1 MAKSFFQT
9 VLDGLMGRKRPPQK
23 AAPGFGGE
31 SGRGGFVGF
40 SSATPRKATSTGT
53 PRAPARPRAVA
64 EFGGPAPQPRTK
76 KRTGLGAV
84 VQKIQGMSDHEKL
97 ALGVL
102 AVGALSVLSSDDP
115 EPDGL
120 ESLRARVDE
129 QRMFGHPAV
138 FDGDPWARSEDD
150 EEPVAMAELEVA
162 EENPSAEPEVL
173 ALRDDFEDAE
183 TALEARK
190 DTGVE
195 PQNVLVVERAVPGPP
210 GPPGRDGVDGT
221 DGADGRDG
229 TDGRDGRDGA
239 DGRDGS
245 GRDGRDGRDGS
256 DRDSRDGF
264 GRDDFRSAVA
274 PERAEK
280 PPKSTKVSG
289 AASVMTG
296 SADTALRARVGKAA
310 KRAGVPY
317 KEWVARYGLN
327 PSPPGLPK
335 GVAKKA

>member
-64 EFGGPAPQPRTK
+64 EFGGRAPQPRTK
-76 KRTGLGAV
+76 RRTGLGAV

-102 AVGALSVLSSDDP
+102 AVGALSVLSSDDA

-129 QRMFGHPAV
+129 QRMFGPPAV
-138 FDGDPWARSEDD
+138 FHGDPWARSEDD
-150 EEPVAMAELEVA
+150 EEPMAMAEPGVA

-173 ALRDDFEDAE
+173 ALRDDFEEGE
-183 TALEARK
+183 TFLEARK
-190 DTGVE
+190 ETGVE

-210 GPPGRDGVDGT
+210 GPPGQDGV

-229 TDGRDGRDGA
+229 TDGRDGRDGV

-245 GRDGRDGRDGS
+245 GRDGRDGADGRDGRDGS
-256 DRDSRDGF
+256 
-264 GRDDFRSAVA
+264 GRDDRRSAVDS
-274 PERAEK
+274 EKAEK
-280 PPKSTKVSG
+280 PTASTRGS
-289 AASVMTG
+289 ATASVMTG

-335 GVAKKA
+335 GAAKKA

>member
-9 VLDGLMGRKRPPQK
+9 VLDGLMGRKRPPQQVSPVVRP
-23 AAPGFGGE
+23 PGPEGE

-40 SSATPRKATSTGT
+40 SSATPRKTTSTGT
-53 PRAPARPRAVA
+53 PRAPARPKAVA
-64 EFGGPAPQPRTK
+64 EFGGPAPLPRTK
-76 KRTGLGAV
+76 RRTGLGAV

-102 AVGALSVLSSDDP
+102 AVGALSVLGSDDS

-129 QRMFGHPAV
+129 QQRFGLPAV
-138 FDGDPWARSEDD
+138 LGDASWARSEED
-150 EEPVAMAELEVA
+150 EEPMVMAELEVV

-173 ALRDDFEDAE
+173 ALRDDFEEAE
-183 TALEARK
+183 TVLEARRE
-190 DTGVE
+190 TGVE

-210 GPPGRDGVDGT
+210 GPPGRDGTDGT
-221 DGADGRDG
+221 DGTNGRDG
-229 TDGRDGRDGA
+229 N

-245 GRDGRDGRDGS
+245 GRDGRDGVDGRDGRDGS
-256 DRDSRDGF
+256 
-264 GRDDFRSAVA
+264 GRDDRRGAVD

-280 PPKSTKVSG
+280 PAASMTASA

-335 GVAKKA
+335 SVAKKA

>member
-9 VLDGLMGRKRPPQK
+9 VLDDLMGRKRKRPPQRVS
-23 AAPGFGGE
+23 PVMRPSGPGGE

-53 PRAPARPRAVA
+53 PRAPARPKAVA

-76 KRTGLGAV
+76 RRTGLGAV

-102 AVGALSVLSSDDP
+102 AVGALSVLGSDDA

-129 QRMFGHPAV
+129 QQRVGLPAV
-138 FDGDPWARSEDD
+138 FEDAPWARSEDD
-150 EEPVAMAELEVA
+150 EEPMAMVEPEVA

-173 ALRDDFEDAE
+173 ALRDDFEEAE
-183 TALEARK
+183 TVLEARRE
-190 DTGVE
+190 TGVE

-210 GPPGRDGVDGT
+210 GPP
-221 DGADGRDG
+221 
-229 TDGRDGRDGA
+229 GRDGRDGA

-256 DRDSRDGF
+256 DRDSRDGS
-264 GRDDFRSAVA
+264 GREDRRGAVE

-280 PPKSTKVSG
+280 PQKSTKVSV

-335 GVAKKA
+335 GAAKKA

>member
-23 AAPGFGGE
+23 ASPVERPPGPGGE

-40 SSATPRKATSTGT
+40 SSATPRKTTSTGT
-53 PRAPARPRAVA
+53 PRAPARPKAVA

-84 VQKIQGMSDHEKL
+84 VQKIQGMTDHEKL

-102 AVGALSVLSSDDP
+102 AVGALSMLSSDDP

-129 QRMFGHPAV
+129 QRMFGLPAV
-138 FDGDPWARSEDD
+138 FEDAPWARSEDD
-150 EEPVAMAELEVA
+150 EEPMVIAEPEAV
-162 EENPSAEPEVL
+162 EENPIAEPEVL
-173 ALRDDFEDAE
+173 ALRDDFEE
-183 TALEARK
+183 TETVLEARR
-190 DTGVE
+190 DPGVE
-195 PQNVLVVERAVPGPP
+195 PRNVLVVERAVPGPA
-210 GPPGRDGVDGT
+210 GRDGV
-221 DGADGRDG
+221 DGRDG
-229 TDGRDGRDGA
+229 TDGFDGRDGSDGRDGA

-245 GRDGRDGRDGS
+245 GRDGRDGVDGRDGRDGS
-256 DRDSRDGF
+256 
-264 GRDDFRSAVA
+264 GRDDRRGAA
-274 PERAEK
+274 DPETAEK
-280 PPKSTKVSG
+280 PSMSTKASA

-296 SADTALRARVGKAA
+296 SAGTALRARVGKAA

-327 PSPPGLPK
+327 PSPPGLLK
-335 GVAKKA
+335 SAAKKA